1 MTHAILTMET
11 KTRGRRAPSQ
21 ILFAALVAA
30 AALAAGESCSLRAQ
44 EAGARLES
52 ARTALEKTVETRRIL
67 SKERRDWKVGK
78 ELLDQRIALV
88 GRENEAL
95 RERIVGAEA
104 SISEADKSK
113 LELVEANDRLKAA
126 AAGLAEGIVA
136 VEARTRAL
144 LARLPGMLRDRVKP
158 LSQRIPDPAATEPT
172 KLSLSERF
180 QNVVG
185 ILNEVNKFQRE
196 ITMASEVRELSDGTS
211 VAVTALYVGI
221 GQGYYVNEKGTI
233 AGIGTS
239 TAEGWQWRPA
249 NDAAPAIARTI
260 AILENKEAAS
270 FVPLPIR
277 IEKGAA
283 QKEAGR

>member
-1 MTHAILTMET
+1 MHAILTMET
-11 KTRGRRAPSQ
+11 KTRGRRASSPI
-21 ILFAALVAA
+21 IL
-30 AALAAGESCSLRAQ
+30 AALAAALGLGEAAVVRAQ
-44 EAGARLES
+44 ETGARLET

-78 ELLDQRIALV
+78 ELLTERIALV
-88 GRENEAL
+88 GRETDAL
-95 RERIVGAEA
+95 RERISGAEA

-113 LELVEANDRLKAA
+113 IELVEENDRLKAA
-126 AAGLAEGIVA
+126 AAGLADGIVA

-158 LSQRIPDPAATEPT
+158 LSQRIPEVDAKEPT

-196 ITMASEVRELSDGTS
+196 ITMTSEVRELSDGTS
-211 VAVTALYVGI
+211 VEVTALYVGI
-221 GQGYYVNEKGTI
+221 GQGYYVNQKGTI
-233 AGIGTS
+233 AGIGTA
-239 TAEGWQWRPA
+239 TADGWQWRAA
-249 NDAAPAIARTI
+249 NDAAPAIAQTI
-260 AILENKEAAS
+260 AILENKEPAS
-270 FVPLPIR
+270 FVRLPIR
-277 IEKGAA
+277 IEKGNA